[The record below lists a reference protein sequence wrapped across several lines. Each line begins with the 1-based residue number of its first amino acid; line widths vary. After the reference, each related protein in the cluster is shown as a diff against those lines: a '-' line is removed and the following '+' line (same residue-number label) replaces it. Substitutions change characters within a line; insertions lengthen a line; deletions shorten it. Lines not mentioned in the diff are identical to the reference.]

1 MNKLYLGLTNNKN
14 LFLLFLTL
22 ACVSGIGSFFV
33 PALLCL
39 IIYYVKNRSEL
50 KQDIWSLE
58 KFKTTIFFM
67 ILFLGCLLVS
77 WAITGGAEGLKLV
90 RNNFERMLP
99 FIFVVIGLAGKGE
112 IKEKL
117 KYILYGSCLG
127 IWIVCFSVLYK
138 IFGLGIERSTS
149 LLGSVNILGGTLIL
163 ILPFIFV
170 FIIKFRNEK
179 KIFPFVIIT
188 SILLL
193 FTLLVIKSRGSWLGL
208 YVILLV
214 LPLLLYK
221 INQISLKKA
230 LLIDLLL
237 IVGAAATYFIFYDA
251 LHRGYDFV
259 RPGLRVVAWNIFLD
273 YPLAGIGSSNFIS
286 NYTNGNFVN
295 PLAQV
300 NGVWTHA
307 HNIYFKFL
315 SENGILGFSGF
326 IVLVFYQLKILWNS
340 IIKRRNFLSL
350 SIFLAVI
357 GMLAHGWFD
366 VCFSARYYAMTY
378 WLLFGIASYFIFV
391 ETKDVNKLCKF

>member
-1 MNKLYLGLTNNKN
+1 MYLGLTNNKN
-14 LFLLFLTL
+14 LFLLFLAL

-39 IIYYVKNRSEL
+39 IIYYAKNRSEL
-50 KQDIWSLE
+50 KQDIYSL
-58 KFKTTIFFM
+58 KNFKKIIFFM
-67 ILFLGCLLVS
+67 ILFLSCLLVS

-99 FIFVVIGLAGKGE
+99 FVFVIIGLAGRGE

-117 KYILYGSCLG
+117 KHILYGSCIG
-127 IWIVCFSVLYK
+127 ICIVCFSVLYK
-138 IFGLGIERSTS
+138 IFALGMGRPTS

-163 ILPFIFV
+163 ILPFIFA

-221 INQISLKKA
+221 INQISLKKV

-237 IVGAAATYFIFYDA
+237 IVGAAATYFIFYDS

-273 YPLAGIGSSNFIS
+273 YPLAGIGPSNFIS
-286 NYTNGNFVN
+286 NYNNGNFVN
-295 PLAQV
+295 PLANV
-300 NGVWTHA
+300 DGLWTHA

-315 SENGILGFSGF
+315 SENGIIGFVGF
-326 IVLVFYQLKILWNS
+326 ISLIIYQLIISYVNIVKNKDKIA
-340 IIKRRNFLSL
+340 IAMFLSIL
-350 SIFLAVI
+350 

-378 WLLFGIASYFIFV
+378 WLLWGITVYIMF
-391 ETKDVNKLCKF
+391 CKEEDKCLTAKQY

>member
-1 MNKLYLGLTNNKN
+1 MNSNSLKLKN
-14 LFLLFLTL
+14 IFLFFLSL
-22 ACVSGIGSFFV
+22 ACVSGIGSFFA

-39 IIYYVKNRSEL
+39 ISYYVKNRSEL
-50 KQDIWSLE
+50 KQDICSLE
-58 KFKTTIFFM
+58 KFKTTMFFM

-90 RNNFERMLP
+90 RHNFERMLP
-99 FIFVVIGLAGKGE
+99 LVFVIIGLAGRGE

-117 KYILYGSCLG
+117 KHILYGSCIG

-163 ILPFIFV
+163 ILPFIFA

-179 KIFPFVIIT
+179 KIFSFVIIT

-221 INQISLKKA
+221 INQISFKKA
-230 LLIDLLL
+230 LLMDLLL
-237 IVGAAATYFIFYDA
+237 IIGAAATYFIFYDA

-273 YPLAGIGSSNFIS
+273 YPLAGIGPSNFMS

-315 SENGILGFSGF
+315 SENGILGFCGF

-340 IIKRRNFLSL
+340 IIKRRIFLSL
-350 SIFLAVI
+350 SMFLAII

-391 ETKDVNKLCKF
+391 ETKDVNEL